1 MILIFFFIYQKDF
14 RAEEMKLS
22 GSYITEVDVK
32 IQMLDLILPPSV
44 MGKFVLLVKPF
55 LNFHDNVT
63 LNSSLQENT
72 IIPPLI
78 GITKLRN
85 ETLPLVYLDFKGIRL
100 MLPVSTTI
108 VQGLQHDL
116 LMFQV

>member
-1 MILIFFFIYQKDF
+1 
-14 RAEEMKLS
+14 MKL

-44 MGKFVLLVKPF
+44 VGKFVQLVKPF
-55 LNFHDNVT
+55 FNFYDNVQT
-63 LNSSLQENT
+63 NSNLQESA

-108 VQGLQHDL
+108 MQGLQHDL